1 MGRPQ
6 NVEMADDPEYTEFT
20 DYLEEENRLSYATK
34 KSYKTSYR
42 KLRNILGK
50 DVADTAQDTTA
61 KAIMQSTDNINSA
74 QALINIAIIVREKI
88 KKMPI
93 DQLVL
98 QRNINKEEVNEHLKQ
113 ANLYT
118 ELPSL
123 EEVDN
128 FIETLWKKGMY
139 RDFIVNYLIRYYYVR
154 NQDLLFDICETKRET
169 LEDQTKN
176 YLWLD
181 RKNQRV
187 NYIRNTYKTAKT
199 YGQKVTA
206 ITNERFLRAVKVCNR
221 QLYCFPLTTEPD
233 KIGYWVSKITFRQ
246 LGEGRMLKI
255 IIDHYKSDYSKIQ
268 EIARSRGTNENVL
281 LTSYSISY
289 DH

>member
-61 KAIMQSTDNINSA
+61 KAIMKSTNNINSC

-93 DQLVL
+93 DQLVD
-98 QRNINKEEVNEHLKQ
+98 QRNINKEEVNEALKQ

-123 EEVDN
+123 EEVDGY
-128 FIETLWKKGMY
+128 IETLWKKGMY

-176 YLWLD
+176 WLWLD
-181 RKNQRV
+181 RKKQV
-187 NYIRNTYKTAKT
+187 VHYIRNVYKTAKT
-199 YGQKVTA
+199 YGTKTVK
-206 ITNERFLRAVKVCNR
+206 IDNERFLRAVKVCNR

-233 KIGYWVSKITFRQ
+233 KIGYWVSKLTLNQ
-246 LGEGRMLKI
+246 MGEGKILKAVI
-255 IIDHYKSDYSKIQ
+255 NHYRDDISKLK
-268 EIARSRGTNENVL
+268 EISQSRGTNLEVL
-281 LTSYSISY
+281 LTSYNINY

>member
-61 KAIMQSTDNINSA
+61 KAIMKSTNNINSC

-93 DQLVL
+93 DQLVD
-98 QRNINKEEVNEHLKQ
+98 QRNINKEEVNEALKQ

-139 RDFIVNYLIRYYYVR
+139 RDFICNYLIRYYYVR

>member
-6 NVEMADDPEYTEFT
+6 NVEMADDPEYTMFT

-61 KAIMQSTDNINSA
+61 KAIMASTDNINSA
-74 QALINIAIIVREKI
+74 QALINIAIIVREKV

-93 DQLVL
+93 DELVE
-98 QRNINKEEVNEHLKQ
+98 QRSTNKEEVNEHLKQ

-123 EEVDN
+123 EEVDGY
-128 FIETLWKKGMY
+128 IETLWKQSKY
-139 RDFIVNYLIRYYYVR
+139 RDYIVNYLIRYYYVR
-154 NQDLLFDICETKRET
+154 NQDLGFDICETKKET

-176 YLWLD
+176 WLWLD

-187 NYIRNTYKTAKT
+187 NYIRNNYKTFKT
-199 YGQKVTA
+199 YGQKVTV

-221 QLYCFPLTTEPD
+221 QMYAFPITTESD
-233 KIGYWVSKITFRQ
+233 KLGYYIQKMTLNQI
-246 LGEGRMLKI
+246 GEGKMLKVI
-255 IIDHYKSDYSKIQ
+255 INHYRNDISRLK
-268 EIARSRGTNENVL
+268 EISLSRGTNLEVL
-281 LTSYSISY
+281 LTSYNINY